1 MATLPLDGWCS
12 ELVEP
17 LDTTTGISTA
27 GVVVETVGVETH
39 TVAVQTEA
47 VLVINAVSK
56 ASEVLRRMKDALD

>member
-12 ELVEP
+12 ELVEH

-39 TVAVQTEA
+39 TVAPQTEA
-47 VLVINAVSK
+47 VLVTNAVSK